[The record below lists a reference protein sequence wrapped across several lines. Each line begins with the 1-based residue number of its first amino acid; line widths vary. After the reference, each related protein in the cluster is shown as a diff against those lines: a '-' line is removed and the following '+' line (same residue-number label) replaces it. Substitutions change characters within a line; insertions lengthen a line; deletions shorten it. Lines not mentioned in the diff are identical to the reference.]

1 MSDGEV
7 LKSIQSIRQG
17 WGLEERIRKASD
29 ELREREL
36 AQVRKEI
43 EAARLEAR
51 ELLDNAEQ
59 ESINILSDARNQAE
73 DLVSSKEAVLDARE
87 NELNDL
93 AEKNRIEVEES
104 LEKAR
109 EKEAKGHEEGV
120 SQGYEKGYQDGMA
133 QFSEMITS
141 FSNAIGE
148 VAKQRE
154 ALVQENIDSI
164 NRFVQAYSEKLVGPL
179 AETSIQFV
187 FHNISKALQE
197 VHRAVKLKV
206 IVSQKDYESIQAV
219 ESDFKSLFGPTQEV
233 ELIKDLHMS
242 AGGCLLETE
251 LGNVDATLES
261 QVAILKQEL
270 CEDGGHD

>member
-17 WGLEERIRKASD
+17 WGLEDRIRKASD

-51 ELLDNAEQ
+51 ELVDNAEQ
-59 ESINILSDARNQAE
+59 EGVNILADARNQAS
-73 DLVSSKEAVLDARE
+73 DLVSVKEAELQARE
-87 NELNDL
+87 NELKAL
-93 AEKNRIEVEES
+93 EEKTEAEAQES
-104 LEKAR
+104 LKKAR

-133 QFSEMITS
+133 QFAEMITNL
-141 FSNAIGE
+141 SNAVEE
-148 VAKQRE
+148 VHTQRE

-164 NRFVQAYSEKLVGPL
+164 NRFVQVYSEKLVGPL
-179 AETSIQFV
+179 AETSVQYV

-197 VHRAVKLKV
+197 VHRAVRLKV

-219 ESDFKSLFGPTQEV
+219 ENDFKSLFGPTQDV
-233 ELIKDLHMS
+233 ELIKDPHMS

-261 QVAILKQEL
+261 QIALMKQEF
-270 CEDGGHD
+270 CEDGGHE